1 LYDWFSPPFVERHV
15 ALFLPLI
22 LARYAIPVVVARI
35 LLAERLGTAEPYPRR
50 FVWLLAGG
58 KVMSLLLLTYGL
70 GYSSAASDM
79 YLESAQETGIT
90 TVLVAGLL

>member
-1 LYDWFSPPFVERHV
+1 
-15 ALFLPLI
+15 
-22 LARYAIPVVVARI
+22 
-35 LLAERLGTAEPYPRR
+35 
-50 FVWLLAGG
+50 
-58 KVMSLLLLTYGL
+58 LLLTYGI